1 MNLDNLPIISK
12 EIDKDNCGRCGT
24 KSIIKTQYENPEK
37 LKYPI
42 VQYYCEYCEWEY
54 VESER

>member
-1 MNLDNLPIISK
+1 MNLDNLSILSQ
-12 EIDKDNCGRCGT
+12 EIDEDPCGRCGT
-24 KSIIKTQYENPEK
+24 ESLIRTEYEDPEN

-42 VQYYCEYCEWEY
+42 RHYYCEYCEWEY